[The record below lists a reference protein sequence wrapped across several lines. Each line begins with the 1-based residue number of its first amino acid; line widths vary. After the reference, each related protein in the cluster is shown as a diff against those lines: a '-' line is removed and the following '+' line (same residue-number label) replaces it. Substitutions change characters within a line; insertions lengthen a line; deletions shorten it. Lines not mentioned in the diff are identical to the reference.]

1 MRETKFKK
9 TELGKIPEDWDVKT
23 IDDIKGKKPYSI
35 AMGPFG
41 SNITKDNF
49 LPSGVP
55 VIRGGNLNSEKF
67 NELEFVFISEAKAD
81 SLKSSNAFT
90 KDIVI
95 THRGTL
101 GQVGII
107 PVNSK
112 YKRYVVSQSQ
122 MKMRCDESIADPDF
136 VFYYLR
142 SPQGQYLLLQNT
154 STTGIPAI
162 AQPLTSL
169 KKILIPLPNLQ
180 EQRYIASLL
189 GTLDDKIALNRSINT
204 NLEAIGQALFKH
216 WFVDFEFP
224 DGEGR
229 PYRSSGGEMV
239 ETELGDVPKGWR
251 VSKVG
256 KELETILGGTP
267 DRTNTNYWTKGTI
280 PWINSGKVNE
290 FRIIEPTEYITKE
303 AMEKSATKML
313 PKRTTVL
320 AITGATLGQVSILE
334 IGSCANQSVV
344 GILESE
350 IISSEYIY
358 FWTKH
363 IIDYVISWQ
372 TGGAQQHINKENIN
386 NSPLLVPDNKILIKY
401 AAILKPIFDKIA
413 SNSFESLN
421 LSKIRDA
428 LLPKLM
434 SGEVRV
440 MDAEGFG
447 KEIYIC

>member
-81 SLKSSNAFT
+81 SLKSSNAFP

-154 STTGIPAI
+154 STTGVPAI

-189 GTLDDKIALNRSINT
+189 GTLDDKIALNRSMNST
-204 NLEAIGQALFKH
+204 LESIGQALFRR

-224 DGEGR
+224 NEEGK
-229 PYRSSGGEMV
+229 PYKSSGGEMV
-239 ETELGDVPKGWR
+239 ETELGEVPRGWRIMIVGEVLELAYGKPLKDENRLKGNVPVYGSNGQIGWHDEKLVEGPGIVVGRKGNPGIVTWSHKAFFPIDTTFYVVPKTIR
-251 VSKVG
+251 SMYY
-256 KELETILGGTP
+256 LFYILGLQDLQSLGA
-267 DRTNTNYWTKGTI
+267 D
-280 PWINSGKVNE
+280 
-290 FRIIEPTEYITKE
+290 
-303 AMEKSATKML
+303 SAVPGLNRNVVYMNKMIV
-313 PKRTTVL
+313 PSSET
-320 AITGATLGQVSILE
+320 LE
-334 IGSCANQSVV
+334 IFDAVLRKIYDKVQDNNDQSN
-344 GILESE
+344 ILAE
-350 IISSEYIY
+350 
-358 FWTKH
+358 
-363 IIDYVISWQ
+363 
-372 TGGAQQHINKENIN
+372 
-386 NSPLLVPDNKILIKY
+386 
-401 AAILKPIFDKIA
+401 
-413 SNSFESLN
+413 
-421 LSKIRDA
+421 IRDA

-434 SGEVRV
+434 SGEIRAKVSESE
-440 MDAEGFG
+440 AA
-447 KEIYIC
+447 K